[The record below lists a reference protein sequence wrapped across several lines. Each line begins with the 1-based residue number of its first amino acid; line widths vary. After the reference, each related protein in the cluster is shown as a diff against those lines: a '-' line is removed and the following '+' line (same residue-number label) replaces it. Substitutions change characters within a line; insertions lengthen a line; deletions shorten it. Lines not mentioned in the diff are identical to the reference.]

1 MLEKLTSLLDWA
13 SGLSYR
19 QLAMVAALLVALGAG
34 GYLLLRPAPRP
45 EGGFLPA
52 AREEEGEE
60 AAGTRLTVHVAGAVV
75 HPGVVLLDPGARVMD
90 AVQQAG
96 GALPEADL
104 DSLNLAQP
112 VRDGEKITVPRRG
125 ENTPTGGGSAPG
137 ASGKVNINTASKEEL
152 ERLPGIGPTL
162 AQRILDYRQS
172 KGGFRSVDELGKV
185 SGIGPKKFEELK
197 DLVEI

>member
-1 MLEKLTSLLDWA
+1 MLEKLSSLLDWA

-19 QLAMVAALLVALGAG
+19 QLAMVVALLLAAGVG
-34 GYLLLRPAPRP
+34 GYFLLRPAPRP
-45 EGGFLPA
+45 EGNFLPA
-52 AREEEGEE
+52 QEEQEAE
-60 AAGTRLTVHVAGAVV
+60 AAETRLAVHVAGAVV

-90 AVQQAG
+90 AVEQAG
-96 GALPEADL
+96 GALPDADL

-112 VRDGEKITVPRRG
+112 VRDGQKITVPRKG
-125 ENTPTGGGSAPG
+125 ESVGDQDGAASQAGGR
-137 ASGKVNINTASKEEL
+137 VNINTAGKEEL

-162 AQRILDYRQS
+162 AQRILDYREAN
-172 KGGFRSVDELGKV
+172 GGFRSVEELRKV